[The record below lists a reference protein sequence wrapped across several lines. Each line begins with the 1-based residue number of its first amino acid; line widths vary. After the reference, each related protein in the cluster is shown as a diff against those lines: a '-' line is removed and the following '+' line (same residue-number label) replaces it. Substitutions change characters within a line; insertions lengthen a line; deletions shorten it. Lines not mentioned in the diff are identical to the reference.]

1 MFNMGAEGFG
11 GLEELHDYPDDI
23 GLPAASVNADGWDDD
38 KEEGAKMGSKA
49 RKKAKAARD
58 KGGGGAV
65 GSSEGRIGVH
75 PSAAPSKQGSA
86 GDDATVGKAD
96 GAGTGKEKIG
106 ANAKGSKEKK
116 QVKAPQQHVAEA
128 ASSTTPTAVAST
140 TSGAAADAAT
150 SEGAAATAA
159 KKKKKRKGKGKGVLA
174 ARLAAA
180 GGVAIEDVL
189 KSPVSELHHQPSAGA
204 GVAVAGVA
212 VAGSAGDAA
221 ESKSRLKKQREKKDA
236 KSKAAAEAPLA
247 DDADMNEVRA
257 LPLTQSPTLQC
268 VIARTHTHMFIRM
281 QHHFCIPH

>member
-49 RKKAKAARD
+49 RKKAKAARE

-86 GDDATVGKAD
+86 VDDATVGKAD
-96 GAGTGKEKIG
+96 GAWTGKERIG

-116 QVKAPQQHVAEA
+116 QVKAPQQHVADA
-128 ASSTTPTAVAST
+128 ASSTTPTAVASP

-150 SEGAAATAA
+150 SEGAAV

-180 GGVAIEDVL
+180 GGVAVEDVL
-189 KSPVSELHHQPSAGA
+189 KSSVSELHHQPSVG
-204 GVAVAGVA
+204 AGVA
-212 VAGSAGDAA
+212 VAGSAGDVA

-236 KSKAAAEAPLA
+236 KSKAATEAPLA

-281 QHHFCIPH
+281 QHHICIPH